1 MVIYY
6 LGELEFLDK
15 IVVIF
20 LLFHHL
26 AYGLEQGHRYE
37 SSVCT
42 NRGKCEH

>member
-15 IVVIF
+15 TVVIF
-20 LLFHHL
+20 FLFHHL
-26 AYGLEQGHRYE
+26 AYGLEQRHWYE
-37 SSVCT
+37 SSACT

>member
-6 LGELEFLDK
+6 LGEPEFLDK
-15 IVVIF
+15 ISVFF

-26 AYGLEQGHRYE
+26 AYGLEQEHWYE
-37 SSVCT
+37 SSACT